1 VWRGMDMRI
10 QGFGACAA
18 LMADADNTAVGEE
31 QRVKEHMT
39 KRPRHV
45 CPGRLASGRT
55 ADLS

>member
-1 VWRGMDMRI
+1 MRI